1 MPIPIALRRF
11 GAAAAAH
18 ELNVRAA
25 ALAYYAVFSLFPLVL
40 LALGLL
46 GYLLPDPTLP
56 ERIGA
61 FFADIL
67 PGLADVVFVV
77 VAQALARRQSLGLI
91 GAAGL
96 LWSASGFFGGLG
108 FAIHRVF
115 DEGPWRS
122 PWLNRGLGLAMV
134 LLSGGL
140 LLMLVFLLFLL
151 GAVAGL
157 PFWPTPVAALLRHEA
172 GRLGGL
178 LATGLALFL
187 LYRYIPRRRPR
198 PKPVLVGA
206 GATTL
211 ALLLLVRGFEWYLRS
226 PLMRLDIVYGS
237 IATFIALLLFL
248 YLAGLVILYGAELSA
263 QLDRGQTTT

>member
-1 MPIPIALRRF
+1 MRSFIRRF

-18 ELNVRAA
+18 DLSVRAA

-46 GYLLPDPTLP
+46 GYLVPDPTLP
-56 ERIGA
+56 ERLRA

-77 VAQALARRQSLGLI
+77 AVQALARRQSLGLI
-91 GAAGL
+91 GAVGL

-108 FAIHRVF
+108 FAIHRIF
-115 DEGPWRS
+115 DQGPWRS
-122 PWLNRGLGLAMV
+122 PWLSRGLGLAMV

-140 LLMLVFLLFLL
+140 LLVLVFLFFLL

-157 PFWPTPVAALLRHEA
+157 PFWPTPIAALLRHEA
-172 GRLGGL
+172 GRLGGFM
-178 LATGLALFL
+178 ATSLALFL
-187 LYRYIPRRRPR
+187 LYRYIPRRRPQSG
-198 PKPVLVGA
+198 PVLAGA
-206 GATTL
+206 IATTL
-211 ALLLLVRGFEWYLRS
+211 ALLLLARGFDWYLRS

-237 IATFIALLLFL
+237 IGTFMALLLFL
-248 YLAGLVILYGAELSA
+248 YLASLVILCGAELTA
-263 QLDRGQTTT
+263 QLDCGPTTA